1 MNTKEQ
7 VGQTSFKVKD
17 FLVTGETFELIYD
30 NKFRCLKTLP
40 CPKVEELNKY
50 YKSEEYISHTD
61 SSKGIVAFLYQ
72 WVKKYSLSKKL
83 RLISSINKSTGKLL
97 DVGAGTGAFL
107 ELGKNYGWD
116 VKGVEPNNSARNLA
130 HSKNLDL
137 VHHIDM
143 LSGETFDVV
152 TLWHVLEHLPDLE
165 ETIYK
170 LEALVRPGGHLV
182 IAVPNYKSFDAKYY
196 KEFWAAFDVPR
207 HLWHFSRESMP
218 LLFSKKMTLTQTIPL
233 IFDSYYVSL
242 LSEKYKRGHSF
253 SLKAMI
259 IGFWSNILAWQ
270 SKEYSSLIY
279 CFKKAD

>member
-83 RLISSINKSTGKLL
+83 RLISSINKSTGTLL

-242 LSEKYKRGHSF
+242 LSEKYKRGYSF